1 MSQNTRP
8 PFHLPF
14 ICLVI
19 LGAMPI
25 LSNSRPQG
33 SDALGFSF
41 VLSVWQTIFAL
52 PLFYAQLRQGKKG
65 ILDPSLPAAVK
76 KRACYISVITGIMFG
91 LATWCYVLSLNQAGT
106 ANAAIA
112 IQSYPLFAVILEMVM
127 LKQKKSVKEILAVSG
142 LVAALYY
149 LGTEGTWQLHGLSV
163 WILVALCVPVLWSI
177 AHVLIREEL
186 QTCPITPAQVTFFR
200 VLLSTLFLGG
210 LLLIIEPGR
219 MADLFSPAL
228 APYAMGMGLF
238 YYLEL
243 VIWFYAIRQISVS
256 VASAITTPWPGV
268 TMVLS
273 YFVLKEAIHSYQIRA
288 FAAVIFF
295 IYVLLV
301 MESRKP
307 LNYHKMDSC
316 PATPPRLK
324 N

>member
-1 MSQNTRP
+1 MPHNTRP
-8 PFHLPF
+8 RFQLPF
-14 ICLVI
+14 ICLLI
-19 LGAMPI
+19 LGAMPV
-25 LSNSRPQG
+25 LSNSRPQD

-41 VLSVWQTIFAL
+41 FLSVWQTIFAL

-76 KRACYISVITGIMFG
+76 KRAGYISVITGIMFG
-91 LATWCYVLSLNQAGT
+91 LATWCYVLSLKQAGT

-112 IQSYPLFAVILEMVM
+112 IQSYPLFAILTEMVM
-127 LKQKKSVKEILAVSG
+127 LKQKKSGKEILATGG

-149 LGTEGTWQLHGLSV
+149 LSTGGTWQLYGLSI

-200 VLLSTLFLGG
+200 VLVSTLFLGG
-210 LLLIIEPGR
+210 LLLIRAPGR
-219 MADLFSPAL
+219 MAGLFEPAIV
-228 APYAMGMGLF
+228 PYAMGMGLL

-273 YFVLKEAIHSYQIRA
+273 WFVLKETIHGYQIQA
-288 FAAVIFF
+288 FAAVVFF
-295 IYVLLV
+295 VYVLLA
-301 MESRKP
+301 MESRKG
-307 LNYHKMDSC
+307 
-316 PATPPRLK
+316 PATDHP
-324 N
+324 